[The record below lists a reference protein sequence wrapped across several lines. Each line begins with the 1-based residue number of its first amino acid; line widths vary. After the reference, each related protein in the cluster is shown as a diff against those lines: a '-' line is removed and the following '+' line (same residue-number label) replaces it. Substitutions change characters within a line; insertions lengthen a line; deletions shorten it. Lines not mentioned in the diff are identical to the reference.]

1 MKLGLFRQIAELNES
16 FDRLIADLTRLESV
30 SFFQRDLIQ
39 HARSDVEIARV
50 YANREFFDNFEKIVE
65 DDAQWAYRFRRAF
78 DERLKDRDDIYLEVR
93 DSEERR
99 KRKGLPPLVVILP
112 GWDMADEDRFD
123 ERRARQRKSSA
134 SKRSRTTRTPSKESR
149 PRIQD
154 SPHPRK
160 QKKRGGRS

>member
-65 DDAQWAYRFRRAF
+65 DDAQWAYRFRRA
-78 DERLKDRDDIYLEVR
+78 L
-93 DSEERR
+93 
-99 KRKGLPPLVVILP
+99 
-112 GWDMADEDRFD
+112 
-123 ERRARQRKSSA
+123 
-134 SKRSRTTRTPSKESR
+134 TR
-149 PRIQD
+149 
-154 SPHPRK
+154 
-160 QKKRGGRS
+160 G